1 MAFDALSEPQVRFAF
16 ATGAASLGAAVL
28 VSLQVI
34 WLRARLA
41 LQERRSAQFV
51 NIWKPL
57 MIDAIAGDTV
67 SPPPLLPHQRRSFV
81 QLWVHFQET
90 LRGSAKKSLNQLF
103 AQVQLQSYVH
113 KLLAGGAMDARLL
126 AVTALGHLGDR
137 SEWATLV
144 GLLRH
149 PSPALSLVAAR
160 ALFMIDASRAAEP
173 VVATIMVRRDWPH
186 TRLANVLREP
196 SPEFIRIYIQ
206 RMEQAANEGAPYLPR
221 LVRLFETFSHN
232 RLPACL
238 RQILANSQD
247 LHLVPICLRL
257 VRDPQDLDLVR
268 QRLHDPH
275 WQIQVQAVTQLG
287 RLGSP
292 DDVPALLQLLSSP
305 EWWVRYRAARA
316 LQDLPHMD
324 PAQLQ
329 ALGAGLDDAFARD
342 MVTHVLAEKART

>member
-1 MAFDALSEPQVRFAF
+1 MAFDALSEPQVRFAIGT
-16 ATGAASLGAAVL
+16 AAASLGAAVL
-28 VSLQVI
+28 VSVQVI

-41 LQERRSAQFV
+41 LQEHRSALFV
-51 NIWKPL
+51 NTWKPL
-57 MIDAIAGDTV
+57 MIDAIAGDPV
-67 SPPPLLPHQRRSFV
+67 SPPPLLPRQRRSFV

-103 AQVQLQSYVH
+103 IEVNLQAYVH
-113 KLLAGGAMDARLL
+113 KMLAGGAMDARLL

-160 ALFMIDASRAAEP
+160 ALCMIDASRAAEP
-173 VVATIMVRRDWPH
+173 VISAIIARRDWPH

-196 SPEFIRIYIQ
+196 APEFIRTYIQ
-206 RMEQAANEGAPYLPR
+206 RMEQAATEGAPYLPR

-232 RLPACL
+232 RLPSCL
-238 RQILANSQD
+238 RNMLATSND

-268 QRLHDPH
+268 QRLDDPH
-275 WQIQVQAVTQLG
+275 WQVQVQAATQLG
-287 RLGSP
+287 KLGGP
-292 DDVPALLQLLSSP
+292 DDVAALMRLLSSR

-316 LQDLPHMD
+316 LQELPHMD
-324 PAQLQ
+324 PGLMQELR
-329 ALGAGLDDAFARD
+329 AGLDDPFARD
-342 MVTHVLAEKART
+342 MITHVLAEGAVA